1 MLSDANRDRLFD
13 YMEGRLSEDDRAE
26 FEQLLHSDDELRS
39 AWQALR
45 ELESAGADW
54 HDVAVPAWSR
64 LRGVTAGPASGQF
77 NVLSWLSMAT
87 STVAIVLVLFSA
99 QLSFSDNGFSLTLGN
114 GGGSSMLQM
123 ERRLTEFER
132 DSTDYVNQRFELME
146 ERSRATNRRL
156 LAAALEYA
164 RAEREDDLR
173 LLATSWSLARDS
185 DRMQVEELQDE
196 QFDDRMA
203 IQQLYT
209 RLPTIR

>member
-1 MLSDANRDRLFD
+1 MLSDANSDRLFD
-13 YMEGRLSEDDRAE
+13 YMEGRLSEDDRTE
-26 FEQLLHSDDELRS
+26 FEELLQSDDELRS

-64 LRGVTAGPASGQF
+64 LRGVTAGPAAGQF

-87 STVAIVLVLFSA
+87 STVAIMLVLFSA
-99 QLSFSDNGFSLTLGN
+99 QLSFSDNGFSLTFGN

-156 LAAALEYA
+156 LAAALEYS